1 MELDYLD
8 MWGILDNQDVFLIRL
23 PMAGIKDSMEISN
36 MFYLYTGVVVVLI
49 SILAIWYLSKR
60 ITRPVEELTN
70 ISKRMCELDFDARY
84 ESGGEDEIGIL
95 GQNFNKMS
103 EELEHTISELKTVNN
118 ELQKDIERKEQID
131 DMRKEFLSNVSHE
144 LKTPIALIQGYAEG
158 LKECINDEAESRNFY
173 CDVIMDEAGK
183 MNHMVKNPLE
193 AGRPGVHRHKR
204 AP

>member
-1 MELDYLD
+1 MKTSILEREETYTLEIKRDMELDYLD

-95 GQNFNKMS
+95 GIKDS
-103 EELEHTISELKTVNN
+103 E
-118 ELQKDIERKEQID
+118 Q
-131 DMRKEFLSNVSHE
+131 
-144 LKTPIALIQGYAEG
+144 
-158 LKECINDEAESRNFY
+158 
-173 CDVIMDEAGK
+173 
-183 MNHMVKNPLE
+183 
-193 AGRPGVHRHKR
+193 
-204 AP
+204 